1 MLNKIFE
8 FALVNVVLYEQ
19 ERDALSLPVQR
30 EVQGTSQWYTQP
42 LSTIT
47 STPEKENNTSI
58 SSLASA
64 SNSSLSGPKT
74 PDPRVLTEEVCV
86 KCVPYYILNIDSFT
100 FRYS

>member
-8 FALVNVVLYEQ
+8 FDLVNVVLYEQ

-86 KCVPYYILNIDSFT
+86 KCVPYYILNIDSHS